1 MKVYVNP
8 DLCEGH
14 GKCQEA
20 APEIFE
26 LRDDDLSYVLVDE
39 VPDASVEAARRAIKL
54 CPRQAISETPPT
66 LVS

>member
-1 MKVYVNP
+1 MRVYV
-8 DLCEGH
+8 DHDQCDGY

-39 VPDASVEAARRAIKL
+39 VPADSIDRARNAIRL
-54 CPRQAISETPPT
+54 CPKQAISEVTESPA
-66 LVS
+66 